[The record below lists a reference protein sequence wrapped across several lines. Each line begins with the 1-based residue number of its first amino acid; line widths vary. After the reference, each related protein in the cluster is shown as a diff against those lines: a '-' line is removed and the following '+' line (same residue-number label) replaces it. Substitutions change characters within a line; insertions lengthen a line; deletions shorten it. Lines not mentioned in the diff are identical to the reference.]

1 MKRSIDVLLCATIG
15 FTATAQTDNK
25 TRLIDECQRLYSDG
39 EYSTALTAIEE
50 IDANRLNSKE
60 RQEYE
65 LLKALIVYENNIL
78 DGRALL
84 FQYLA
89 DYPESAKREMLYC
102 YIAKSYYHTGNY
114 DQACS
119 YFGECN
125 FKRLT
130 PRQRDEATLLYA
142 LSLLNCG
149 NEGAAENLLM
159 NLSLTSKVCN
169 KDAEFYL
176 AVINYNRGNLDEAYK
191 GFKNLELNAKY
202 CGESQYYI
210 TGIWLKNGEVTRA
223 ADGARLYLD
232 NNKPTVTEYY
242 RMYQMLG
249 AAEFMR
255 GNYEEAEKA
264 LTIYLENYHTPQRV
278 ALYQLGA
285 SLYANGKYD
294 KAMEMLSQCTGEDDA
309 IAHSALLHIGLI
321 YLDNGNSNSARLAL
335 ERAATMTYDDA
346 VREEALYN
354 YALCIHQTRY
364 SPFAESVKAFEQ
376 FLNDYPAS
384 KHADKVGEYLIEVY
398 NNTRNYNVAL
408 QSINKIKN
416 PSAKILEAKQ
426 NILYRLGV
434 QELIDGNMDGAIDYM
449 DSSLKLAK
457 YNAETQSN
465 ALFWKGEAL
474 FRKGDMAGARR
485 CYGQSLNCGAKG
497 NSLATYGI
505 GYTYFNEG
513 SYNEACSRFINFVK
527 IADKNDRETISD
539 AYNRI
544 ADCHFYQRNFEDA
557 AGYYAQA
564 ANTFNKNADYS
575 LYRYAQIQSLRNNQA
590 ESLNTLKR
598 LVDKFPNSK
607 YTEQAMYEMG
617 RNYIKQE
624 NYREAINTYDK
635 LIATFP
641 NSSTSRRAM
650 AERAMIYNSI
660 GDRRNAIEAYK
671 DIIAKYP
678 QSEEAQVAMQDLKS
692 IYVEMGKV
700 DQYAEYI
707 KNTAGMQPVESN
719 EIDTLT
725 YIAAEKAY
733 GRGEL
738 NEAKK
743 AFEDYLQNFPAGA
756 FRQNSYYYK
765 GVICYNQGASDE
777 AVVCFEKVLE
787 FPNSQYHEEAM
798 TVAAGIHYDN
808 RAYDKASV
816 LYKQIAEQSSNEERQ
831 KTALTRVLHIAIEL
845 ENNNDIIE
853 YATRLEN
860 HRNISPELRREATF
874 NRAKA
879 YLAINERDKA
889 FDDLDSF
896 AQDTRTKEGAEAK
909 YLVAQILFDEGSYDF
924 CEDEINEFIEMSTP
938 HTYWMARSFVLLA
951 DLYATQGKTME
962 AKQYLLSLQNNY
974 DGDDDIAEMISTR
987 LAKLSTENKTK

>member
-1 MKRSIDVLLCATIG
+1 MKRSIVLLLCATIG

-25 TRLIDECQRLYSDG
+25 ARLIDECQRLYSDG
-39 EYSTALTAIEE
+39 EYTTALTALEK
-50 IDANRLNSKE
+50 IDPEKLNSEE

-65 LLKALIVYENNIL
+65 LLKALTVYENNTL
-78 DGRALL
+78 DGRALM
-84 FQYLA
+84 FQYLT

-102 YIAKSYYHTGNY
+102 YIAQSYYHTGNY
-114 DQACS
+114 DQACTW
-119 YFGECN
+119 FGQCDL
-125 FKRLT
+125 KRLT
-130 PRQRDEATLLYA
+130 PKQRDESTLLYA

-159 NLSLTSKVCN
+159 NLSLTSKAYN
-169 KDAEFYL
+169 KDAAFYL
-176 AVINYNRGNLDEAYK
+176 AVINYNRDNLDEAYK
-191 GFKNLELNAKY
+191 GFKNFELDSKY

-210 TGIWLKNGEVTRA
+210 TGIYLKTGKAARA
-223 ADGARLYLD
+223 ADMAKMYLE
-232 NNKPTVTEYY
+232 NNKPTVPEYY

-249 AAEFMR
+249 AAEFMQ
-255 GNYEEAEKA
+255 GNYTEASEA
-264 LTIYLENYHTPQRV
+264 LTTYVENYHAPQRV
-278 ALYQLGA
+278 ALYQLGV
-285 SLYANGKYD
+285 SLYADREYD
-294 KAMEMLSQCTGEDDA
+294 KAMELLSQCTEEEDA
-309 IAHSALLHIGLI
+309 IAQSALLHIGLI
-321 YLDNGNSNSARLAL
+321 HLDKGNSSNARLAL

-398 NNTRNYNVAL
+398 HNTRNYKVAL
-408 QSINKIKN
+408 QSINKITN

-434 QELIDGNMDGAIDYM
+434 QEFVNGNMDGAIDYM

-457 YNAETQSN
+457 YNATTQSN

-474 FRKGDMAGARR
+474 FRKGDIKDARSS
-485 CYGQSLNCGAKG
+485 YVQSLNCGVNG

-513 SYNEACSRFINFVK
+513 NYNEARNRFENFIK
-527 IADKNDRETISD
+527 IADKNDKETISD
-539 AYNRI
+539 TYNRI
-544 ADCHFYQRNFEDA
+544 ADCYFYQRDFDEA

-575 LYRYAQIQSLRNNQA
+575 LYRYAQIQSLRNNQI

-598 LVDKFPNSK
+598 LIDKFPNSK
-607 YTEQAMYEMG
+607 YTEQALYEMG

-624 NYREAINTYDK
+624 DYRKAINTYDK

-641 NSSTSRRAM
+641 NSATSRRAM
-650 AERAMIYNSI
+650 AERAMIYNSM
-660 GDRRNAIEAYK
+660 GEHKNAIEAYK
-671 DIIAKYP
+671 EIIANYP

-692 IYVEMGKV
+692 IYVEMGRV
-700 DQYAEYI
+700 DLYAEYMAG
-707 KNTAGMQPVESN
+707 TAGMLPVESN

-733 GRGEL
+733 ARGKL
-738 NEAKK
+738 TEAKN
-743 AFEDYLQNFPAGA
+743 AFDDYLKNYPAGA
-756 FRQNSYYYK
+756 FRLNSFYYK
-765 GVICYNQGASDE
+765 GVICYNQGATEE
-777 AVVCFEKVLE
+777 AVENFEKVLE

-798 TVAAGIHYDN
+798 TVAASIHYDN
-808 RAYDKASV
+808 RTYDKASR

-831 KTALTRVLHIAIEL
+831 KTALTRVLHIAIEQ
-845 ENNNDIIE
+845 ENHSEIIE
-853 YATRLEN
+853 YATIIED
-860 HRNISPELRREATF
+860 HPKTSPELKREALSGK
-874 NRAKA
+874 AKA
-879 YLAINERDKA
+879 YIALGNNDNAIESLDLLAK
-889 FDDLDSF
+889 
-896 AQDTRTKEGAEAK
+896 DTRTKEGAEAK
-909 YLVAQILFDEGSYDF
+909 YLVAQILFNEGSYDF

-938 HTYWMARSFVLLA
+938 HTYWMARSFILLA
-951 DLYATQGKTME
+951 DLYTTKGKTME
-962 AKQYLLSLQNNY
+962 AKQYLISLQNNY
-974 DGDDDIAEMISTR
+974 DGDDDIAEMITTR
-987 LAKLSTENKTK
+987 LAKLSNENKTK

>member
-1 MKRSIDVLLCATIG
+1 MKRSIVLLLCATIG

-309 IAHSALLHIGLI
+309 IAQSALLHIGLI

>member
-1 MKRSIDVLLCATIG
+1 
-15 FTATAQTDNK
+15 
-25 TRLIDECQRLYSDG
+25 
-39 EYSTALTAIEE
+39 
-50 IDANRLNSKE
+50 
-60 RQEYE
+60 
-65 LLKALIVYENNIL
+65 
-78 DGRALL
+78 
-84 FQYLA
+84 
-89 DYPESAKREMLYC
+89 
-102 YIAKSYYHTGNY
+102 
-114 DQACS
+114 
-119 YFGECN
+119 
-125 FKRLT
+125 
-130 PRQRDEATLLYA
+130 
-142 LSLLNCG
+142 
-149 NEGAAENLLM
+149 
-159 NLSLTSKVCN
+159 
-169 KDAEFYL
+169 
-176 AVINYNRGNLDEAYK
+176 
-191 GFKNLELNAKY
+191 
-202 CGESQYYI
+202 
-210 TGIWLKNGEVTRA
+210 
-223 ADGARLYLD
+223 
-232 NNKPTVTEYY
+232 
-242 RMYQMLG
+242 MLG
-249 AAEFMR
+249 AAEFMQ
-255 GNYEEAEKA
+255 GNYPEATKA
-264 LTIYLENYHTPQRV
+264 LTTYVENYHTPQRV
-278 ALYQLGA
+278 ALYQLGV
-285 SLYANGKYD
+285 SLYANGEYD
-294 KAMEMLSQCTGEDDA
+294 KAMEMLSQCIEEDDA
-309 IAHSALLHIGLI
+309 IAQSALLHIGLI

-434 QELIDGNMDGAIDYM
+434 QEFVNGNMDGAIDYM

-457 YNAETQSN
+457 YNAATQSN
-465 ALFWKGEAL
+465 ALFWKGEAQ

-485 CYGQSLNCGAKG
+485 SYGQSLNTGAAE

-505 GYTYFNEG
+505 GYTYFNEDR
-513 SYNEACSRFINFVK
+513 YNEALNEFMRFINH
-527 IADKNDRETISD
+527 ADKNDRETISD

-544 ADCHFYQRNFEDA
+544 ADCHFYQRNFDEA
-557 AGYYAQA
+557 GGYYAQA

-575 LYRYAQIQSLRNNQA
+575 LYRYAQIQSLKNNQV

-598 LVDKFPNSK
+598 LVNKFPNSK
-607 YTEQAMYEMG
+607 YTEQALYEMG

-641 NSSTSRRAM
+641 NSATSRRAM
-650 AERAMIYNSI
+650 AERAMIYNSM
-660 GDRRNAIEAYK
+660 GDNKNAIEAYK
-671 DIIAKYP
+671 EIIAKYP

-700 DQYAEYI
+700 DQYAEYMAG
-707 KNTAGMQPVESN
+707 TAGMQPVESS

-738 NEAKK
+738 AEAKK
-743 AFEDYLQNFPAGA
+743 AFEDYLKNYPAGA
-756 FRQNSYYYK
+756 FRLNSFYYK
-765 GVICYNQGASDE
+765 GVICYTQGATEE
-777 AVVCFEKVLE
+777 AAENFEKVLE
-787 FPNSQYHEEAM
+787 FPTSQYHEEAM
-798 TVAAGIHYDN
+798 TVAANIHYDN
-808 RAYDKASV
+808 RAYDKACK
-816 LYKQIAEQSSNEERQ
+816 LYKQIAEQSSNKERQ
-831 KTALTRVLHIAIEL
+831 KTALTRVFHIAIEQ
-845 ENNNDIIE
+845 ENHNDIIE

-860 HRNISPELRREATF
+860 HPNVSPELIREATF

-879 YLAINERDKA
+879 LYATNERDNA
-889 FDDLDSF
+889 FEEFDKL
-896 AQDTRTKEGAEAK
+896 AEDTRTKEGAEAK

-924 CEDEINEFIEMSTP
+924 CEDEINDFIEKSTP

-951 DLYATQGKTME
+951 DLYAAQGKTME

-974 DGDDDIAEMISTR
+974 DGDDDIAEMITTR
-987 LAKLSTENKTK
+987 LAKLSNGNKTK

>member
-1 MKRSIDVLLCATIG
+1 MKRSIVLLLCATIG

-25 TRLIDECQRLYSDG
+25 TKLIDECQRLYSDG

-50 IDANRLNSKE
+50 IDADRLNSEE

-65 LLKALIVYENNIL
+65 LLRALIVYENDIL
-78 DGRALL
+78 DGRALM

-130 PRQRDEATLLYA
+130 PKQRDEATLFYA

-159 NLSLTSKVCN
+159 NLSLTSKECS
-169 KDAEFYL
+169 KDAKFYL

-191 GFKNLELNAKY
+191 GFKDTETEKKY
-202 CGESQYYI
+202 SGESLYY
-210 TGIWLKNGEVTRA
+210 TAGIHLKQGRLTRA
-223 ADGARLYLD
+223 KSLVENYLST
-232 NNKPTVTEYY
+232 NEPTAPEYY
-242 RMYQMLG
+242 RMYHMLG
-249 AAEFMR
+249 AAEFMQ
-255 GNYEEAEKA
+255 GNYKEAAEA
-264 LTIYLENYHTPQRV
+264 LTTYVENYHTPQRV
-278 ALYQLGA
+278 ALYQLGT
-285 SLYANGKYD
+285 SLYTNGNYE
-294 KAMEMLSQCTGEDDA
+294 KAMEMLSQCTGKDDA
-309 IAHSALLHIGLI
+309 IAQSALLHIGLI
-321 YLDNGNSNSARLAL
+321 YLDNGNSSSARLAL
-335 ERAATMTYDDA
+335 ERAATMTFDDA

-434 QELIDGNMDGAIDYM
+434 QEFIDGNMDGAIDYM

-474 FRKGDMAGARR
+474 FRKGDMTEARR

-513 SYNEACSRFINFVK
+513 RYDEACSRFGNFVK
-527 IADKNDRETISD
+527 IADKSDRETISD

-575 LYRYAQIQSLRNNQA
+575 LYRYAQIQSLKNNQT

-598 LVDKFPNSK
+598 LIGKFPNSK

-624 NYREAINTYDK
+624 NYREAINTYDR

-641 NSSTSRRAM
+641 GSATSRRAM
-650 AERAMIYNSI
+650 TERAMIYNSM

-678 QSEEAQVAMQDLKS
+678 QSEEALVAMQDLKS

-707 KNTAGMQPVESN
+707 KNTAGMQPVESS

-765 GVICYNQGASDE
+765 GMICYYQGASDE
-777 AVVCFEKVLE
+777 AVESFEKVLE
-787 FPNSQYHEEAM
+787 FPSSQYHEEAR
-798 TVAAGIHYDN
+798 TAAAGIHYDN
-808 RAYDKASV
+808 REYDKASMH
-816 LYKQIAEQSSNEERQ
+816 YKKIAEQSNNEERQ
-831 KTALTRVLHIAIEL
+831 KTALTRVLHIAIEQG
-845 ENNNDIIE
+845 NHSDIIE
-853 YATRLEN
+853 YATRVEN
-860 HRNISPELRREATF
+860 HNNVSPELRREAAF

-889 FDDLDSF
+889 FDELDRF

>member
-1 MKRSIDVLLCATIG
+1 MKRSIVLLLCATIG

-159 NLSLTSKVCN
+159 NLSLTSKECS

-191 GFKNLELNAKY
+191 GFKNLELDAKY

-309 IAHSALLHIGLI
+309 IAQSALLHIGLI

-384 KHADKVGEYLIEVY
+384 KHADKVGGYLIEVY

-434 QELIDGNMDGAIDYM
+434 QEFIDGNMDGVIDYM

-457 YNAETQSN
+457 YNVETQSN

-513 SYNEACSRFINFVK
+513 SYNEACSHFINFVK
-527 IADKNDRETISD
+527 IADKSDRETISD

-598 LVDKFPNSK
+598 LIDKFPNSK

-650 AERAMIYNSI
+650 AERAMIYNSL
-660 GDRRNAIEAYK
+660 GDHRNAIEAYK

-725 YIAAEKAY
+725 YMAAEKAY

-787 FPNSQYHEEAM
+787 FPNSQYREEAM

-808 RAYDKASV
+808 KVYDKASTF
-816 LYKQIAEQSSNEERQ
+816 YKQIAEQSSNEERQ

-889 FDDLDSF
+889 FNDLDSF

-974 DGDDDIAEMISTR
+974 DGDDNIAEMISTR